1 MQDHLRPHAHFRFG
15 RFEVRPTERLL
26 LLDGQPAELGARA
39 FDLLVCLLDNR
50 DRVMVKGEILDA
62 VWPGLVVEE
71 NNLSVQVSALRKLL
85 GTNAIATIPGRG
97 YRFAQEVRVGE
108 VSPQVGPHPPVVAD
122 TARPT
127 IAVLPFSVLSDDPRV
142 HFLAD
147 GLAEDVIALL
157 ARVPGFKLIS
167 RASSFA
173 FRGEHVTVPDVAQQL
188 GVRFVVEGSVRPVGE
203 ALRISTHLID
213 AASAHVLW
221 TGRFDRHR
229 DDAVDLQEDIARGI
243 MSELEPELTR
253 AEIAHI
259 RRQRPEHQG
268 AWAHYHLAV
277 GVLALQGWG
286 NEGMA
291 GARRQLR
298 QSLALDP
305 TFGLGHAHWALLTAL
320 SMNIGVLPN
329 EPPLAQEALDAARR
343 AIALDD
349 GSSEVLGYA
358 GCALCDLGQH
368 GPGVE
373 VLLRALE
380 IDPSNAQAHVALGAS
395 WVLSGRVGEGIER
408 MRYGMSISPRDR
420 RLGFWGWALGA
431 FLLRVGQED
440 QALVEALTSGRRDP
454 QFALPRVLEA
464 AILDR
469 QGKSAEASAA
479 LARARQLN
487 PALSLQEIALTHGR
501 HVGKR
506 MALLWGPAGQ

>member
-1 MQDHLRPHAHFRFG
+1 MQDHFRPHPHIHFG
-15 RFEVRPTERLL
+15 RCELRPTERLL
-26 LLDGQPAELGARA
+26 LVDGRPADIGSRA
-39 FDLLVCLLDNR
+39 FDLLACLLAHR
-50 DRVMVKGEILDA
+50 DRVMTKGEILDV

-85 GTNAIATIPGRG
+85 GAHAIATVPGRG
-97 YRFAQEVRVGE
+97 YRFALE
-108 VSPQVGPHPPVVAD
+108 VSSGDGSLHQNRQARAGD
-122 TARPT
+122 LARPT
-127 IAVLPFSVLSDDPRV
+127 IAVLPFNVLSDDPLV

-157 ARVPGFKLIS
+157 ARVPGFMLIS

-173 FRGEHVTVPDVAQQL
+173 FRGQNVTLPDVAQQL
-188 GVRFVVEGSVRPVGE
+188 GVRFVVEGSVRPVGD

-221 TGRFDRHR
+221 SGRFDRRR
-229 DDAVDLQEDIARGI
+229 DEAVDLQEDIARGI

-259 RRQRPEHQG
+259 RRQRPENQG

-277 GVLALQGWG
+277 GALALQGWG

-291 GARRQLR
+291 SARHQLR
-298 QSLALDP
+298 TSVALDP
-305 TFGLGHAHWALLTAL
+305 TFGLGHAHLALLTAL
-320 SMNIGVLPN
+320 SINIGLLPN
-329 EPPLAQEALDAARR
+329 EPPVVQEALDAARR

-368 GPGVE
+368 DQGVE

-395 WVLSGRVGEGIER
+395 WVLTGRVGEGIDK
-408 MRYGMSISPRDR
+408 MRCGMKISPRDR

-431 FLLRVGQED
+431 FMLHAGQDDE
-440 QALVEALTSGRRDP
+440 ALVEARASSCRDP
-454 QFALPRVLEA
+454 QFPYPRVLEA
-464 AILDR
+464 AVLDR
-469 QGKSAEASAA
+469 QGRTAEASAA

-487 PALSLQEIALTHGR
+487 PALSQHEIALTHGR

-506 MALLWGPAGQ
+506 MALLWGQDGQ